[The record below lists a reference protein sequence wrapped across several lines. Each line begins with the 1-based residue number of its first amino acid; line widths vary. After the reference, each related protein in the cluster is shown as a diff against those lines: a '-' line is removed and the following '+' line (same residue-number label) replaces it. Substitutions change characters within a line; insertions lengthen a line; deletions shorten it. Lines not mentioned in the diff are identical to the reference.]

1 MKRCCASAFGLVVS
15 LLARGADAQQAPAA
29 PVAASSARTSRV
41 ACDHSFRLRGLR
53 AADVVTYFKAFDLPV
68 WGAGAAASLQLG
80 KCKGWETFAEI
91 RFLQEV
97 TPQVLLLQE
106 PGVRVFAEW
115 MLGGTGLRLGGGGGP
130 MYLLIRRAT
139 TGSLIAVPGLDG
151 FVRLGY
157 DAGRANTPFVFADL
171 EVRAP
176 LGALVW
182 GPTLQVGWRF

>member
-1 MKRCCASAFGLVVS
+1 MKHRLASACALVVA
-15 LLARGADAQQAPAA
+15 LLARGALAQEAA
-29 PVAASSARTSRV
+29 DVPMASPSKGTSRV
-41 ACDHSFRLRGLR
+41 ACDHAFRLRGIR

-68 WGAGAAASLQLG
+68 WGAGVAASLQLG
-80 KCKGWETFAEI
+80 KCKGWETFAEL

-106 PGVRVFAEW
+106 PAVRVFAEW
-115 MLGGTGLRLGGGGGP
+115 MLGRTGLRLGGGGGP
-130 MYLLIRRAT
+130 MYLLVHRAT

-157 DAGRANTPFVFADL
+157 DAGVSNLPFVFVDL

-176 LGALVW
+176 LGAILW
-182 GPTLQVGWRF
+182 GPTLQAGWRF